1 MTDELEVQMLQIGV
15 AVAAAAAMSMGAGVL
30 PDGML
35 FLETHPPAKKWET
48 YKTTESK
55 SLPLRLNP
63 CERRTA
69 STADRLA
76 TRAVHYRS
84 EDTIKY
90 EQLVVYKSVSAA
102 RTAMRGLRADLSRC
116 ANFGKGP
123 DRHHYYTKPLKVGDD
138 ALRAGSS
145 FFESGE
151 QTVVVRNG
159 ATVYVVGG
167 SGWAAKSLP
176 LKRFKGLISQAERM
190 RAKVCDLPKAAC

>member
-1 MTDELEVQMLQIGV
+1 MLHMGM
-15 AVAAAAAMSMGAGVL
+15 AVAAAAVMSMGAGSL
-30 PDGML
+30 PAGTL

-48 YKTTESK
+48 YTITESK
-55 SLPLRLNP
+55 GLPLRLNP

-84 EDTIKY
+84 EDTVKY

-102 RTAMRGLRADLSRC
+102 REAMRGLRADLSRC

-123 DRHHYYTKPLKVGDD
+123 DRHHYYSKPLKVGDD
-138 ALRAGSS
+138 ALRAGGR
-145 FFESGE
+145 FFENGE
-151 QTVVVRNG
+151 QAVVVRNG

-167 SGWAAKSLP
+167 SAWPTKSLP

-190 RAKVCDLPKAAC
+190 TDKVCDLPKAAC

>member
-1 MTDELEVQMLQIGV
+1 MLQMGI
-15 AVAAAAAMSMGAGVL
+15 AVAAAAVMSMGAGSL
-30 PDGML
+30 PDKML

-48 YKTTESK
+48 YQTTESK
-55 SLPLRLNP
+55 GLPLRLNP

-69 STADRLA
+69 STTDRLT

-84 EDTIKY
+84 EDTVKY

-102 RTAMRGLRADLSRC
+102 RKAMRGLRADLSRC

-138 ALRAGSS
+138 ALRAGGR
-145 FFESGE
+145 FFENGE
-151 QTVVVRNG
+151 LTVVVRNG
-159 ATVYVVGG
+159 ASIYVVGE
-167 SGWAAKSLP
+167 SAWAAKSLP

-190 RAKVCDLPKAAC
+190 TAKVCKLPEAAC

>member
-1 MTDELEVQMLQIGV
+1 MLHMGM
-15 AVAAAAAMSMGAGVL
+15 AVAAAAVMSMGAGSL

-35 FLETHPPAKKWET
+35 FLETHPPAKKWES
-48 YKTTESK
+48 YRTTESK

-69 STADRLA
+69 PAADRLT

-84 EDTIKY
+84 EDSAKY

-102 RTAMRGLRADLSRC
+102 RKAMRGLRADLSRC

-138 ALRAGSS
+138 ALRAGGR
-145 FFESGE
+145 FFENGE

-159 ATVYVVGG
+159 ATIYVVGD
-167 SGWAAKSLP
+167 SAWPTKSLP

-190 RAKVCDLPKAAC
+190 TAKVCDLPKAAC